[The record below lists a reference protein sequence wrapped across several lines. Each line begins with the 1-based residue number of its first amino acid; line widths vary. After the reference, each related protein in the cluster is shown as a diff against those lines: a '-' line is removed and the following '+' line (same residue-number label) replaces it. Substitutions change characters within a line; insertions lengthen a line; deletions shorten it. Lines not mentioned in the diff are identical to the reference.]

1 MKIKRQECRFCEV
14 NKMKEIKHTVIANT
28 RWLKLVEAEVEI
40 RGVTQKWTYCTR
52 RQDLDTV
59 PATPDA
65 VVIVPFVREA
75 GETRILLVHEYRT
88 PINRTMY
95 AFPAGL
101 VDDGESVETSAAREL
116 LEETGC
122 RVVSILDQ
130 SPPTLYPSAGL
141 TDETFQYVFVEAA
154 YQGEPQL
161 EGSEEIE
168 LHSFTLDALRAL
180 LETQPAMCGRTW
192 PLCYQY
198 LQNYKFPI

>member
-1 MKIKRQECRFCEV
+1 
-14 NKMKEIKHTVIANT
+14 MKEIKHTIIADT
-28 RWLKLVEAEVEI
+28 PWLKLVEAEVEI
-40 RGVTQKWTYCTR
+40 RGATKKWTYCTR
-52 RQDLDTV
+52 RQNLDTV
-59 PATPDA
+59 PTAPDA

-75 GETRILLVHEYRT
+75 GETRVLLVREYRT

-101 VDDGESVETSAAREL
+101 VDAGESVGTSAEREL
-116 LEETGC
+116 LEETGY
-122 RVVSILDQ
+122 RVVSTLDQ

-161 EGSEEIE
+161 EGSEEITV
-168 LHSFTLDALRAL
+168 HSFTLDELRAL
-180 LETQPAMCGRTW
+180 LATQPAMCGRTW

-198 LQNYKFPI
+198 LQNNKFPI